1 MNFKKVTKKLA
12 MSLFLL
18 GFAVSSLFST
28 TTTFASDA
36 LTQVDGYLSTIHQ
49 GSVGDCGAISAIQAL
64 DNSTYGKSIFQ
75 SLITVKTNGSYTLNF
90 ALKKQT
96 VTQNDVR
103 NAYVT
108 GDLDARV
115 IEAGLQKAMHVYNG
129 CFACDVFTTITGFP
143 QLKYYNNQQAK
154 HIVMQNLVTKFASGN
169 GAIGACDF
177 TIADD
182 SKGIIGNGGHSYSI
196 RWVDQNNVYVI
207 NPWDTSKIIAM
218 SRRQFED
225 SVRYLCYVDE
235 ANQKV
240 IVYWS

>member
-1 MNFKKVTKKLA
+1 MNLRKVTKKLA
-12 MSLFLL
+12 MPLL
-18 GFAVSSLFST
+18 IFGIAASSCFSV

-36 LTQVDGYLSTIHQ
+36 STQLDGKLSTIYQ
-49 GSVGDCGAISAIQAL
+49 GSAGDCGAISAIQAL

-75 SLITVKTNGSYTLNF
+75 TLITPNQNGSYTLNF
-90 ALKKQT
+90 ASKKQT
-96 VTQNDVR
+96 VSQNDVKH
-103 NAYVT
+103 AYVT

-115 IEAGLQKAMHVYNG
+115 IEAGLQKAMNVYNG

-143 QLKYYNNQQAK
+143 QLTYQNNQQAK
-154 HIVMQNLVTKFASGN
+154 NIVMQNLVTKFASGT

-177 TIADD
+177 TIADE
-182 SKGIIGNGGHSYSI
+182 SKGIIGDGGHSYSI

-207 NPWDTSKIIAM
+207 NPWDTSKSIVL
-218 SRRQFED
+218 SRKQFED

-235 ANQKV
+235 DNQKV